1 MLKDEIEKKSILKKD
16 KKNKANSNKKNRD
29 QIWHKN
35 KWKSNIEEWNWNLN
49 SIGKRAKNK
58 QQ

>member
-29 QIWHKN
+29 QI
-35 KWKSNIEEWNWNLN
+35 
-49 SIGKRAKNK
+49 
-58 QQ
+58 